1 MREHLAGIGNR
12 MTTPLPVAGPSQL
25 RGPNIGRLCLME
37 SGTRVRVTGRA
48 WDLFDDIDLIE
59 VTIETK
65 DGHFTKEEM
74 SIALFDALMS
84 GAKVVL

>member
-1 MREHLAGIGNR
+1 MREHLAETGNR
-12 MTTPLPVAGPSQL
+12 TAKPLRVADAGQPH
-25 RGPNIGRLCLME
+25 GPNIGRLCLME

-48 WDLFDDIDLIE
+48 WDLFDDIDLVE

-65 DGHFTKEEM
+65 DGHLTREEM